1 MLLINT
7 ELHVKV
13 HYVAGWENGQGVS
26 LDASV
31 TGVSIH
37 IYGSA
42 AHGTQTRQAYTGV
55 VADGMRKWSTEDCAS
70 IRCAPPRSALKTC
83 AENKPLLS
91 FLLTNGAHVRVRTGE
106 PLCFSNITDTGERC
120 ESAKRM

>member
-1 MLLINT
+1 
-7 ELHVKV
+7 
-13 HYVAGWENGQGVS
+13 
-26 LDASV
+26 
-31 TGVSIH
+31 
-37 IYGSA
+37 
-42 AHGTQTRQAYTGV
+42 TRQAYTGV

-106 PLCFSNITDTGERC
+106 PLCFSNATAAGERC
-120 ESAKRM
+120 ESANQMKIQWMHGKANRASSVHFICQTI